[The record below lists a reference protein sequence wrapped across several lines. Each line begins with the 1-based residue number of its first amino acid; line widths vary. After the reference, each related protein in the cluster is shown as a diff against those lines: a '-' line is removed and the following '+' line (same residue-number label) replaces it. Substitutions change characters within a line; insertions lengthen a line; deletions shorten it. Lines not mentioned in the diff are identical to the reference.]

1 MTVTRVPTG
10 PRPGERLATVGA
22 GVGTV
27 KLTLFVARLF
37 TVTTSGPVDVPAGTA
52 VTMLELLQEDTA
64 AARPLKVMVLVPCVP
79 LKPTPVMVTC
89 VPAEAEYV
97 ES

>member
-1 MTVTRVPTG
+1 
-10 PRPGERLATVGA
+10 
-22 GVGTV
+22 
-27 KLTLFVARLF
+27 
-37 TVTTSGPVDVPAGTA
+37 
-52 VTMLELLQEDTA
+52 MLELLQEDTA
-64 AARPLKVMVLVPCVP
+64 AERPLKVMVLVPWVP